1 MLDQVQ
7 QYFIPWS
14 VGIIC
19 SLIVLV
25 FCIRK
30 PFYGRRLLAF
40 LFFMGA
46 VVNIYLAWVYP
57 RDYLVFGQF
66 TYLDSYRYFIYMVL
80 FRQAMWMG
88 GILVVLHAYLG
99 YAFWQKR
106 PLPKVAI
113 FLSMVFLLLLAP
125 LGFGSAFPASL
136 LLLLGVVYLARNSL
150 NMTEA

>member
-14 VGIIC
+14 FGIIC
-19 SLIVLV
+19 SLSILLL
-25 FCIRK
+25 CIRK
-30 PFYGRRLLAF
+30 PFYGRRLLAY
-40 LFFMGA
+40 LFFMGTVA
-46 VVNIYLAWVYP
+46 NIYLAWIYP

-66 TYLDSYRYFIYMVL
+66 TWLDSYRHFIYMIL

-99 YAFWQKR
+99 YVYWQKG

-113 FLSMVFLLLLAP
+113 FLSIFFLLLLTP

-136 LLLLGVVYLARNSL
+136 LLLIGVIYLSRDSA